1 MSRFWSPFVHQLMPY
16 VPGEQPKIENLVK
29 LNTNESPY
37 GPSPRALQ
45 AIRAATNDSLR
56 LYPDP
61 NADAFKAAL
70 AGRFGVQPQ
79 QVFVGNGSDEV
90 LAHAFMALL
99 KHDRPL
105 WFPDITY
112 SFYPTYCKLYDIAYQ
127 PVPLADDFSL
137 CAGDYLPN
145 GEAGAGAIVFANPNA
160 PTGRF
165 LPLSEVERIVA
176 GNPDAVVMVD
186 EAYVDFGGQSAVALV
201 NRYPNLLVVHTFS
214 KSRALAG

>member
-1 MSRFWSPFVHQLMPY
+1 
-16 VPGEQPKIENLVK
+16 
-29 LNTNESPY
+29 
-37 GPSPRALQ
+37 
-45 AIRAATNDSLR
+45 
-56 LYPDP
+56 
-61 NADAFKAAL
+61 
-70 AGRFGVQPQ
+70 
-79 QVFVGNGSDEV
+79 
-90 LAHAFMALL
+90 MALL
-99 KHDRPL
+99 KHERPL
-105 WFPDITY
+105 WFPDTY

-127 PVPLADDFSL
+127 PVPLADDCL

-201 NRYPNLLVVHTFS
+201 NRYPNLLVVHTFQQ
-214 KSRALAG
+214 KPGAGGFAC